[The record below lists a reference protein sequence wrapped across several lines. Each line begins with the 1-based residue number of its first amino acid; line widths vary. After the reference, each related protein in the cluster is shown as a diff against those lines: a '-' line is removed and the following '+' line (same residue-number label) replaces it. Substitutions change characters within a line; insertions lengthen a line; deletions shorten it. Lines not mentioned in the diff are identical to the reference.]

1 MWRLRLTSFETEQ
14 RKRRCRFFSLYR
26 KHTTA
31 AKKMLFSPF
40 TPLKNIYISLY
51 PPNQPCVGLISSSKS
66 KRGCIGLSSGA
77 FHLYFP
83 QSWLRW
89 HRPTCRCRYNLAC
102 CSEQTAV
109 KRHVL
114 LDSVQ
119 THRSLAWRQS
129 VYCCYSSCPFYA
141 GNTAQAI
148 FRVTRPLNWLL
159 SIPWPSY
166 CS

>member
-1 MWRLRLTSFETEQ
+1 MTTCVHSSLALTMEVRHECFE
-14 RKRRCRFFSLYR
+14 RCHVTFASDKLWNGAEKTALPFFFFLIQKTHHSSKENAVFSL
-26 KHTTA
+26 HSV
-31 AKKMLFSPF
+31 KK
-40 TPLKNIYISLY
+40 KYISLY
-51 PPNQPCVGLISSSKS
+51 PPNQLCVGLISSSKS

-89 HRPTCRCRYNLAC
+89 HRSTCRCRYNLAC

-119 THRSLAWRQS
+119 IHRSLAWRQS
-129 VYCCYSSCPFYA
+129 VYCC
-141 GNTAQAI
+141 
-148 FRVTRPLNWLL
+148 
-159 SIPWPSY
+159 
-166 CS
+166 